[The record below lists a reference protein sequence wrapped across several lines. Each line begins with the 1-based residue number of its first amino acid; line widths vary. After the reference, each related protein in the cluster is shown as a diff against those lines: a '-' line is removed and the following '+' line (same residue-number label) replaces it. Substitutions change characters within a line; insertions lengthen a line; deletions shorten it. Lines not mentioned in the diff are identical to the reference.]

1 MQSDYA
7 YMNDVIYTLTEDVKI
22 VFHTVASFYT
32 NNSKAY
38 SNCTEFKINNKDEC
52 NTMIKRNISYYLF
65 IEDRRTNST
74 KKTYIYPEHMFQFL
88 DMLGYVKRNW
98 YDVGAKKMYAYLDNT
113 LTVLEDECLTMK
125 LPIDMA
131 FKIAPGVMKK
141 ESAEV
146 MCVDIYLNTPEPVQ
160 ISIETFYGFYYV
172 LKNLDM
178 LNYAN
183 MALSFM
189 MLRTEPF
196 NRVDFSQSNSY
207 SGAPSLSVEDNSTAS
222 GSSGREF
229 NNGKKR
235 TSILDR

>member
-1 MQSDYA
+1 
-7 YMNDVIYTLTEDVKI
+7 
-22 VFHTVASFYT
+22 
-32 NNSKAY
+32 
-38 SNCTEFKINNKDEC
+38 
-52 NTMIKRNISYYLF
+52 
-65 IEDRRTNST
+65 
-74 KKTYIYPEHMFQFL
+74 
-88 DMLGYVKRNW
+88 
-98 YDVGAKKMYAYLDNT
+98 
-113 LTVLEDECLTMK
+113 
-125 LPIDMA
+125 
-131 FKIAPGVMKK
+131 
-141 ESAEV
+141 

-196 NRVDFSQSNSY
+196 NRVDFSQSNSS
-207 SGAPSLSVEDNSTAS
+207 SGAPPLSVEDNSTAS